1 MNTVCADYI
10 HYDNSDSAAGVAK
23 LLGITKPGR
32 HAIVIDVPA
41 APRTVADMVVGVVLN
56 DIRRNGPIAR
66 AMKQATT

>member
-41 APRTVADMVVGVVLN
+41 DRQSIADMIVSVVLN
-56 DIRRNGPIAR
+56 DIKRNGPIAQ
-66 AMKQATT
+66 AVKQTTT